1 MSVESELKR
10 FERLRDE
17 GLLTPEEY
25 EQRRTDLLAAP
36 VIVQPVPAS
45 LPRRTRPWLLVA
57 GGVVLGMVLLLVV
70 GAAID
75 MSSSSSSN
83 TTTSDQAQSTD
94 NSTGAATPDTTE
106 NVASTPLP
114 ASQCIAISDQQ
125 WTTNS
130 YAGAIEGTATNNCGR
145 ALKIVTLEFN
155 LYDASGAVIGNATDV
170 VQNLAASDTWH
181 FRASA
186 LGTEN
191 VAKYALKSIESYDP

>member
-36 VIVQPVPAS
+36 VIVQPVPAR

-75 MSSSSSSN
+75 MSSSDSSN
-83 TTTSDQAQSTD
+83 TTTRDQAQSGD

-106 NVASTPLP
+106 NVASTPPP

-130 YAGAIEGTATNNCGR
+130 YTGAIEGTATNNCGR

-181 FRASA
+181 FRAGA

>member
-10 FERLRDE
+10 FERLCDK
-17 GLLTPEEY
+17 GLITREEY

-36 VIVQPVPAS
+36 VIVQPVPATP
-45 LPRRTRPWLLVA
+45 PRRAKPWLLVA
-57 GGVVLGMVLLLVV
+57 GGVVIGMLLLFGV

-75 MSSSSSSN
+75 LSSSSSSN

-94 NSTGAATPDTTE
+94 NSAGAATPDTTE
-106 NVASTPLP
+106 KGASTPPP

-130 YAGAIEGTATNNCGR
+130 YTGAIVGTATNNCGR

-181 FRASA
+181 FRAGA

-191 VAKYALKSIESYDP
+191 VAKYALKSIASYDP

>member
-10 FERLRDE
+10 FERLREE

-25 EQRRTDLLAAP
+25 EQRRIDLLAAP
-36 VIVQPVPAS
+36 VIVLPAPAS

-57 GGVVLGMVLLLVV
+57 GGVVIGMLLLFGV
-70 GAAID
+70 GAAIEL
-75 MSSSSSSN
+75 SSSDSPN
-83 TTTSDQAQSTD
+83 TTSDQAQSTD
-94 NSTGAATPDTTE
+94 NSNGAATPDTTE
-106 NVASTPLP
+106 NVASTPPP

-125 WTTNS
+125 WTVNT
-130 YAGAIEGTATNNCGR
+130 YTGAIEGTATNNCGR

-155 LYDASGAVIGNATDV
+155 LYDASGAVVGNATDV

-186 LGTEN
+186 LGTQN
-191 VAKYALKSIESYDP
+191 VAKYALNSIEGYDP